1 MKKIAYITGTRADF
15 GLVTPLLEAIE
26 KSQCLKLILYATGMH
41 LMPNFGNTIN
51 LVRDKFPKAHIIDVK
66 FKDDSKI
73 EIAAF
78 AAKFLNAAFNELKKS
93 TPDMVFVHGDRVE
106 MLCTALLALYLGI
119 PIVHTQGGDKT
130 ATVDD
135 SARHAITKLAHLHFP
150 ATKKSAKRIRL
161 MGEEDWRI
169 HTVGTMGVDA
179 LLRVKTL
186 SRQELFKKLN
196 LQFSSKVILVLQHSV
211 SEAVRESGRQ
221 MQNTINAVK
230 RFNLPVVVIYPNTD
244 AGCSDII
251 KVINKEKNNPL
262 FRIFNNL
269 DHSTF
274 VSLEK
279 EADCWVGNSSAGVVE
294 SASFKTPVVNVGM
307 RQDGRESGINVID
320 VGYNKTEIYQ
330 AAYKSLYDE
339 SFKKS
344 LEKCTNPWGNGRAT
358 EKILQ
363 VLENIQIDS
372 KLLTK
377 NNEKKY

>member
-1 MKKIAYITGTRADF
+1 MKKKIAYVSGTRADF
-15 GLVTPLLEAIE
+15 GLETPLLKAIE
-26 KSQCLKLILYATGMH
+26 QSQVLDLQLFVTGMH
-41 LMPNFGNTIN
+41 LMPKFGETLN
-51 LVRDKFPKAHIIDVK
+51 LVKEKFPNVGIINIRFDE
-66 FKDDSKI
+66 DSR
-73 EIAAF
+73 EGMATF
-78 AAKFLNAAFNELKKS
+78 AAKFMEEVVSEFKKNK
-93 TPDMVFVHGDRVE
+93 PDLVLVHGDRIE
-106 MLCTALLALYLGI
+106 MLCTALVALYMGL
-119 PIVHTQGGDKT
+119 PIIHIQGGDKT
-130 ATVDD
+130 STVDD
-135 SARHAITKLAHLHFP
+135 AARHAITKLSHLHFP
-150 ATKKSAKRIRL
+150 ATKESAKRIRL
-161 MGEEDWRI
+161 IGEEDWRI

-251 KVINKEKNNPL
+251 KVINKEKNNPF
-262 FRIFNNL
+262 FRIFKNL

-279 EADCWVGNSSAGVVE
+279 EADCWIGNSSAGVVE

-320 VGYNKTEIYQ
+320 VGYNETEIYQ
-330 AAYKSLYDE
+330 AVYKSLYDE

-363 VLENIQIDS
+363 VLEDIQIDS
-372 KLLTK
+372 KLLIK
-377 NNEKKY
+377 R